1 MTRYAKLRQDIILV
15 TLIVA
20 VMPLIFLGGLIYYQ
34 FAAVLDE
41 KIETQLGALAR
52 SQSSAVEV
60 FLRERTAILSTIVGT
75 NSFEHLSRNET
86 LGAIFKAINRRTDG
100 LGLVDLGLID
110 NDGRH
115 LAYVGPYDLK
125 HVNYAGQPWFEEAM
139 SKGSYVSDVFMGFR
153 QIPHFIISVRGY
165 DGQKGFILRATID
178 SDVFNHLVQT
188 VQTGQGGDAYII
200 NTEGIYQTR
209 PRFNG
214 EVLGAAPLDVGQFDR
229 NMVGVV
235 RLTDGARTRYMAGA
249 WMKDRQWL
257 MVVVQTAGD
266 EYSGFIS
273 MRNIEILVIA
283 AGCLGIILISVFA
296 THVSVRRLEAADR
309 EVAALNAQLMQSDK
323 LAALGKMAAGIA
335 HEVNNPL
342 AVIGEKAGWMRDLLE
357 DEVFQSSDS
366 LKEYRASVDKIEE
379 HVERARKIT
388 HGMLGFARRM
398 EPRCDDVDVGE
409 VLRQTIDLMQNH
421 ARINNIT
428 ITTDVSADL
437 PVIASDQSQL
447 QQVLLNLLTNAIDAI
462 GSNGSIHVTAE
473 RDGAFIALHV
483 RDTGAGIPEH
493 MQRKIFDPFYTTKET
508 GKGTGLGLSVSH
520 SIVEKMGG
528 TISFVSALGEG
539 TTFTVRLPIIEPEKK

>member
-1 MTRYAKLRQDIILV
+1 MV
-15 TLIVA
+15 TLMVA
-20 VMPLIFLGGLIYYQ
+20 VMPLIVLGGLIYYQ
-34 FAAVLDE
+34 FAAVLEE
-41 KIETQLGALAR
+41 KIQTQLGALAR

-75 NSFEHLSRNET
+75 NSFKQLAQNET

-110 NDGRH
+110 SEGRH
-115 LAYVGPYDLK
+115 LAYVGPYDLS

-165 DGQKGFILRATID
+165 DQGQGFILRATID
-178 SDVFNHLVQT
+178 SEVFNRLVHT
-188 VQTGQGGDAYII
+188 VQTGQAGDAFII
-200 NTEGIYQTR
+200 NAEGVYQTR
-209 PRFNG
+209 PRFHG
-214 EVLGAAPLDVGQFDR
+214 EVLGAAGIDLGQFDR
-229 NMVGVV
+229 NAVGAV
-235 RLTDGARTRYMAGA
+235 RLQDGAQTRYMAGA
-249 WMKDRQWL
+249 WMKDHQWL
-257 MVVVQTAGD
+257 LLVVQNTGE
-266 EYSGFIS
+266 EYSGLIG
-273 MRNIEILVIA
+273 MRNIEILIIVV
-283 AGCLGIILISVFA
+283 GCMGIILVSVFA

-309 EVAALNAQLMQSDK
+309 EVAALNIQLMQSDK

-357 DEVFQSSDS
+357 DEDFQQSES

-421 ARINNIT
+421 ARINSIAIT
-428 ITTDVSADL
+428 MDVSADL

-462 GSNGSIHVTAE
+462 GSHGSIHVTAE
-473 RDGAFIALHV
+473 RSGAVIAIHV
-483 RDTGAGIPEH
+483 RDSGSGIPEH
-493 MQRKIFDPFYTTKET
+493 LQRKIFDPFYTTKET

-528 TISFVSALGEG
+528 TISFVSPPGEG